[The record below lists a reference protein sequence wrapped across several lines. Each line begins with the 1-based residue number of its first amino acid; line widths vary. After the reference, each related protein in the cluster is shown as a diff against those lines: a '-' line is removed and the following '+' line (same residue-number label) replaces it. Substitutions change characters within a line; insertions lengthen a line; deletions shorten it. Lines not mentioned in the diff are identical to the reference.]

1 MDFELFEADCTFTD
15 DTVPAVAVA
24 DCMLNGHHY
33 VDAFHEYVRA
43 YPNAG
48 YGFNFFRW
56 ASSGDRNP
64 YNSWGNGAAM
74 RMSAIGHAFDRLED
88 VLAEAA
94 RSAEVTHNHPE
105 GVKGA
110 QATAAAAFLARPRR
124 SKGEI
129 KQAVEQMFGYELS
142 QPLDALRLTY
152 EFDVSCQGTV
162 PPALIAFL
170 ESTSFEDAIRKAVS
184 LGGDAD
190 TLACIT
196 GGVAEAYYG
205 GLPTDIEARRLAV
218 LDARLRSVVDRF
230 RERHGVP
237 DSTARM

>member
-1 MDFELFEADCTFTD
+1 
-15 DTVPAVAVA
+15 
-24 DCMLNGHHY
+24 MLNGHHY

-110 QATAAAAFLARPRR
+110 QATAAAVFLARPRSEQR
-124 SKGEI
+124 RD
-129 KQAVEQMFGYELS
+129 QAS
-142 QPLDALRLTY
+142 SRT
-152 EFDVSCQGTV
+152 DVRVRTQS
-162 PPALIAFL
+162 AA
-170 ESTSFEDAIRKAVS
+170 
-184 LGGDAD
+184 
-190 TLACIT
+190 
-196 GGVAEAYYG
+196 
-205 GLPTDIEARRLAV
+205 
-218 LDARLRSVVDRF
+218 
-230 RERHGVP
+230 
-237 DSTARM
+237 

>member
-24 DCMLNGHHY
+24 DCVLNGHHY

-110 QATAAAAFLARPRR
+110 QATAAAVFLARPRSEQR
-124 SKGEI
+124 RD
-129 KQAVEQMFGYELS
+129 QAS
-142 QPLDALRLTY
+142 SRT
-152 EFDVSCQGTV
+152 DVRVRTQS
-162 PPALIAFL
+162 AA
-170 ESTSFEDAIRKAVS
+170 
-184 LGGDAD
+184 
-190 TLACIT
+190 
-196 GGVAEAYYG
+196 
-205 GLPTDIEARRLAV
+205 
-218 LDARLRSVVDRF
+218 
-230 RERHGVP
+230 
-237 DSTARM
+237 

>member
-129 KQAVEQMFGYELS
+129 RCVLPGHRAAGTHCISRINQ
-142 QPLDALRLTY
+142 LRRRHPQGRFVGRRCRHAGVY
-152 EFDVSCQGTV
+152 HWGSCGSILWRPPNRYRGTKV
-162 PPALIAFL
+162 
-170 ESTSFEDAIRKAVS
+170 
-184 LGGDAD
+184 
-190 TLACIT
+190 
-196 GGVAEAYYG
+196 G
-205 GLPTDIEARRLAV
+205 GLGCSPTKRCR
-218 LDARLRSVVDRF
+218 
-230 RERHGVP
+230 
-237 DSTARM
+237 